1 MSGEAGHARQRAWR
15 LVMIGLGLCLPVW
28 AWSWGPTP
36 SEVLWADELELGPTR
51 EISERI
57 RRGVG
62 WLKVHSHETGGDYG
76 RGLLVALTL
85 VKAGESPES
94 SAVKPM
100 IDSVRTRVK
109 EGVYVPANS
118 HHGIYESAV
127 AAMLMGSADLVAYRT
142 EIEAISRFLIRE
154 QHATGG
160 WDYPERK
167 EKGDTSISQ
176 YGILGLWEAARAG
189 IEVPRGVWQRA
200 AAWHLRTQL
209 LDGGFRYHPDEGGE
223 VRHTMTAAG
232 TGSLLVC
239 RRHLFPDQK
248 EEPIPEPGVAS
259 PAPSRKKRRFG
270 VLEQGPVEP
279 PPAPAVVAAPGRVA
293 APTIPLATLNAGI
306 ERGLNWLQQNFRTKF
321 DGGGPA
327 EWATYYFYG
336 VERLGALSGKTHL
349 GAHDWYEEIAATLCQ
364 MQAPEG
370 QWSNAGSPQTGTSFA
385 LLFLIRA
392 TAKLVKPIQRKPT
405 FGAGVLV
412 GGRGLPDDLNAA
424 RVGAGGVET
433 RKPKTP
439 VEELLAQLEN
449 PAVLDVAAG
458 QAELVEQVSTEQIRA
473 LVGQKERLLKLA
485 RDRRPEVR
493 RTAFWALGRSNDLT
507 VAPVLIE
514 GLLDSEAECVVEA
527 RNALQFLGRRPVAEP
542 PTDEPT
548 DAQKQAAHKAW
559 RTWYLSVRPYAERD
573 DLGKQGRE

>member
-1 MSGEAGHARQRAWR
+1 MSGEAGHARHRAWR

-28 AWSWGPTP
+28 AWSWAPTSSGP
-36 SEVLWADELELGPTR
+36 LRADELELGPTR

-57 RRGVG
+57 RRGVD
-62 WLKVHSHETGGDYG
+62 WLKVHAHETGGDYG
-76 RGLLVALTL
+76 RGLLMALTL

-94 SAVKPM
+94 SVVKP
-100 IDSVRTRVK
+100 IVDSVRTRVK
-109 EGVYVPANS
+109 EGVYVPANA
-118 HHGIYESAV
+118 HYGVYESAV

-167 EKGDTSISQ
+167 EKGDTSVSQ
-176 YGILGLWEAARAG
+176 YGVLGLWEAARAG

-200 AAWHLRTQL
+200 AAWHLRTQR
-209 LDGGFRYHPDEGGE
+209 LDGGFHYHPDEGGE

-248 EEPIPEPGVAS
+248 DVPVSEPDPVA
-259 PAPSRKKRRFG
+259 ATPSRRKRRFG

-279 PPAPAVVAAPGRVA
+279 PAAPVATSGRAALPAPNV
-293 APTIPLATLNAGI
+293 PLASLNTGI
-306 ERGLNWLQQNFRTKF
+306 DRGLNWLQQNFRTRF
-321 DGGGPA
+321 DGGIPL
-327 EWATYYFYG
+327 EWANYFYYG
-336 VERLGALSGKTHL
+336 MERLGALSGKTHL
-349 GAHDWYEEIAATLCQ
+349 GEHDWYEEIAETL
-364 MQAPEG
+364 G
-370 QWSNAGSPQTGTSFA
+370 QTQSPDGHWVSGSSGLVGTSFA
-385 LLFLIRA
+385 VLFLIKS
-392 TAKLVKPIQRKPT
+392 TAKLVTPIQRKPT

-412 GGRGLPDDLNAA
+412 GGRGLPDDLSTA
-424 RVGAGGVET
+424 RLGAGGVEA
-433 RKPKTP
+433 RKTKTP

-449 PAVLDVAAG
+449 PAVLDVESG
-458 QAELVEQVSTEQIRA
+458 QTELVEQVSTEQIRA

-548 DAQKQAAHKAW
+548 EAQKQAAHKAW